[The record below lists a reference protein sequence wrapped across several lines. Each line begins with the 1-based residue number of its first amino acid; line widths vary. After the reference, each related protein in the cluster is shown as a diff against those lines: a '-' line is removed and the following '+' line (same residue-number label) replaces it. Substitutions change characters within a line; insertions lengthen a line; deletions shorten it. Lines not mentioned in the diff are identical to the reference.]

1 MVTPLPVTPRTW
13 LLLSWIVMGAV
24 VLTVHAVLV
33 WQVVRSKDPPGRQRW
48 WALLPPVAPYL
59 AWKDRRWITLA
70 VWAGALVAY
79 VVLRALE
86 G

>member
-1 MVTPLPVTPRTW
+1 
-13 LLLSWIVMGAV
+13 MGAV

-70 VWAGALVAY
+70 VWAGALVTY